1 MTTRQQYCTRPGQ
14 ALRGGA
20 RLDLVVLHAARA
32 SIRCAGYSRISRYL
46 IISRVYAARYLII
59 SRVYAA
65 PILPAQCALMSSK
78 EVMAKGAAPLSTLD
92 DAILAQKICEAA
104 EESCETG
111 RHVAL

>member
-20 RLDLVVLHAARA
+20 RLDLVVLHATRA
-32 SIRCAGYSRISRYL
+32 SIRCTGYSRISRYL
-46 IISRVYAARYLII
+46 IT

-65 PILPAQCALMSSK
+65 PILPAQCALTPSK
-78 EVMAKGAAPLSTLD
+78 EVMAKGAAPLSTLN